1 MVVLWD
7 LMGFTLWSSLF
18 PSGNDGNSLYQA
30 MACLSVGCPLA
41 IWGARGAARHAA
53 RHAPQ
58 MGVKNSCSI
67 EQKTCL
73 NPW

>member
-1 MVVLWD
+1 MYVCMYVCMIHIIMYKYVLY
-7 LMGFTLWSSLF
+7 
-18 PSGNDGNSLYQA
+18 PAQ
-30 MACLSVGCPLA
+30 ACLSVGCPLA

-58 MGVKNSCSI
+58 MGVKNSCWI

>member
-1 MVVLWD
+1 MYVCMIHIIMYKYVLY
-7 LMGFTLWSSLF
+7 
-18 PSGNDGNSLYQA
+18 PAQ
-30 MACLSVGCPLA
+30 ACLSVGCPLA

-58 MGVKNSCSI
+58 MGVKNSCWI